1 MSSLTLLLEKIH
13 PLPPDSVAGLE
24 EKISLITLKK
34 GHILMRAD
42 RQEPFLY
49 LIKHGVVRAY
59 AETEKGEI
67 TFWFG
72 QEGETVLSMASY
84 VMDIPSYESIALIE
98 DCELY
103 QIAKAD
109 LKALYNQDIHWANW
123 GRKLAE
129 YELLKAERRAI
140 SRELLSATQRYNA
153 LLAEHPKLIQ
163 RIPLKF
169 IASYL
174 GVTQVSLSRIRKGN

>member
-1 MSSLTLLLEKIH
+1 MNTLHQILHTIYPLPAESVALLEMKN
-13 PLPPDSVAGLE
+13 
-24 EKISLITLKK
+24 SLIKLKK

-42 RQEPFLY
+42 RKEPFLY
-49 LIKHGVVRAY
+49 LIKEGIVRAY

-72 QEGETVLSMASY
+72 QEGEAVLSMASY
-84 VMDIPSYESIALIE
+84 VMDIPSYENIALIE
-98 DCELY
+98 DCEFY
-103 QIAKAD
+103 QIAKSD
-109 LKALYNQDIHWANW
+109 LKDLYHQDIHWANW

-153 LLAEHPKLIQ
+153 LLSEHPQLIQ
-163 RIPLKF
+163 CIPLKF